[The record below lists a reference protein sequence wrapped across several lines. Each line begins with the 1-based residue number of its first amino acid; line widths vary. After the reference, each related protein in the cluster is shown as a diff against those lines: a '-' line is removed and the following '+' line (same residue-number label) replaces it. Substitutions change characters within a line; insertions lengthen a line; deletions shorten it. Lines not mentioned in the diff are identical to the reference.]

1 MGCPCKLD
9 RCQTRLA
16 KIINTV
22 VPRYRECQVL
32 VAGDSKLSG
41 IVTKRLWQKDLPGE
55 IRPGAYSNYWKT
67 RALPGGEERL
77 SPPPKGT
84 YA

>member
-41 IVTKRLWQKDLPGE
+41 IVTKRVVVE
-55 IRPGAYSNYWKT
+55 RSA
-67 RALPGGEERL
+67 GG
-77 SPPPKGT
+77 GT
-84 YA
+84 PWSI